1 MLDFYCQFLVKISLL
16 YSLSRVSFSFR
27 FFFFLSLSFVSL
39 QFLIN
44 YYVYVRY
51 NISVSFLIIFVFLL
65 REGKLAYTPYSSG
78 EYTCIYIYFF
88 FFIFFFMIKKR
99 KKKIYIY
106 IYEKTKDWKRK
117 IDRVKKRRK
126 KKNNDAPAS
135 NLCDPLLP
143 FLFLA
148 GGAKIGQCNFNCA
161 CRRVY
166 FTSTMRKLKSI
177 YEKLWREFFH
187 VSASNV

>member
-1 MLDFYCQFLVKISLL
+1 MSRFLFCILCPV
-16 YSLSRVSFSFR
+16 SRFLFVS
-27 FFFFLSLSFVSL
+27 FFFLSLSFVSL

-78 EYTCIYIYFF
+78 EYTCIYIYIF
-88 FFIFFFMIKKR
+88 FFIFFFLIKKR
-99 KKKIYIY
+99 KKK
-106 IYEKTKDWKRK
+106 K
-117 IDRVKKRRK
+117 K